1 MARGE
6 KVTIAYAIT
15 IAAAL
20 VVVARLLTFRRHGR
34 YRPGVSVAAWLIIVL
49 ATVLTVFGPPSS
61 DAAGWIIAAA
71 MVALAVGLIRT
82 GGNVAHLIRPLR
94 RQ

>member
-1 MARGE
+1 MNL
-6 KVTIAYAIT
+6 AYAIT

-20 VVVARLLTFRRHGR
+20 VVVARLLTFRRRGR
-34 YRPGVSVAAWLIIVL
+34 YRPGVAITAWLIIV
-49 ATVLTVFGPPSS
+49 AMPVAAVYGPPVPEL
-61 DAAGWIIAAA
+61 ARWLIAAA
-71 MVALAVGLIRT
+71 MVALAIALIRT

>member
-1 MARGE
+1 MA
-6 KVTIAYAIT
+6 IAYIIT

-20 VVVARLLTFRRHGR
+20 VVIARLITFRRHGR
-34 YRPGVSVAAWLIIVL
+34 YRPGVAFTAWLIIV
-49 ATVLTVFGPPSS
+49 ATTCAAIFGPPPS
-61 DAAGWIIAAA
+61 DAARWLIAAA
-71 MVALAVGLIRT
+71 MVVLAIALIRT

>member
-1 MARGE
+1 MSI
-6 KVTIAYAIT
+6 TYIIT

-20 VVVARLLTFRRHGR
+20 VVIARLLTFRRRAGR
-34 YRPGVSVAAWLIIVL
+34 YRPGVALAAWLIIV
-49 ATVLTVFGPPSS
+49 ATTCAAIFGPPPS
-61 DAAGWIIAAA
+61 DPARWLIAAA

>member
-1 MARGE
+1 MSITYL
-6 KVTIAYAIT
+6 VT

-20 VVVARLLTFRRHGR
+20 VVIARLLAFRRRAGR
-34 YRPGVSVAAWLIIVL
+34 YRPGVALTAWLIIV
-49 ATVLTVFGPPSS
+49 ATTCAVIFGPPPSEN
-61 DAAGWIIAAA
+61 GRLIIAAL
-71 MVALAVGLIRT
+71 MVALAIALIRT

>member
-1 MARGE
+1 MSL
-6 KVTIAYAIT
+6 AYAIT

-20 VVVARLLTFRRHGR
+20 VVVARLLTFRRRGR
-34 YRPGVSVAAWLIIVL
+34 YRPGVSLAAWLIIVL
-49 ATVLTVFGPPSS
+49 ATVLAVLGPPPS
-61 DAAGWIIAAA
+61 DAVRWLIAIG
-71 MVALAVGLIRT
+71 MVVLAIGLIRT

>member
-1 MARGE
+1 MSI
-6 KVTIAYAIT
+6 TYLIT

-20 VVVARLLTFRRHGR
+20 VVIARLLTFRRRAGR
-34 YRPGVSVAAWLIIVL
+34 YRPGIALAAWLIIVVTTC
-49 ATVLTVFGPPSS
+49 AVIFGPPTNEN
-61 DAAGWIIAAA
+61 GRLIIAAA